1 MGRSK
6 GVDLDISKH
15 KEFNIDFGVRNRP
28 NRNSPAAPPLGHVLG
43 EHAVWQAIAE
53 CWPLRIV
60 VESHMK
66 LEVVFPASDD
76 RVICESTLEEI
87 VPAFPLL
94 PLCKQRSREQ

>member
-15 KEFNIDFGVRNRP
+15 EELDINFGVRNRP
-28 NRNSPAAPPLGHVLG
+28 DRDSPAAPKFGHVLS
-43 EHAVWQAIAE
+43 EHAVFQEMAE

-60 VESHMK
+60 VESNVK
-66 LEVVFPASDD
+66 LQVVFSASDNH
-76 RVICESTLEEI
+76 VIGESTLEEI

>member
-1 MGRSK
+1 
-6 GVDLDISKH
+6 
-15 KEFNIDFGVRNRP
+15 
-28 NRNSPAAPPLGHVLG
+28 
-43 EHAVWQAIAE
+43 
-53 CWPLRIV
+53 
-60 VESHMK
+60 MK